1 AKLSSFVICSLSSC
15 FSGPPPTSAVCLS
28 SPENF
33 PLARPFLAVFRSF
46 PFVFGIISLGSLGA
60 PRGGHVGAR
69 AALAMARTKQA
80 AVKRES
86 SSQYFNRRT
95 ATWEDANGKEEKLA
109 NGQQTVAAEAGLV
122 QLVTSVAGIY
132 ASFLTWAYLQEK
144 LTTTPYGPKDTPE
157 RWHFPVFL
165 NTIQSIFAASVGS
178 VYLFL
183 STPRGAPVAPIIPS
197 RRILGPLALVA
208 VTSSLAS
215 PFGYASLAHL
225 DYITFLLA
233 KSCKLLPVMF
243 LHITVFRK
251 RYPLYKYLVV
261 AAVTA
266 GVAVFTLHSGRKH
279 KASARSADSNVAW
292 GLLLLGIN
300 LLFDGLTNSTQD
312 HIFQTFR
319 PYSGPQMMCANNMM
333 STLVTGLYLLASPY
347 LVATGIGDWLGM
359 DVAGSAGELGEALGF
374 MARYPSVWKDVLG
387 FAACGAVGQVFIF
400 YTLSTFSSV
409 LLVTVTVTRK
419 MFTMILSVVAFGHRL
434 TQMQWLGVG
443 LVFGGIGVEAAI
455 ARQEKMAK
463 EAAKTGAASK
473 KDS

>member
-1 AKLSSFVICSLSSC
+1 
-15 FSGPPPTSAVCLS
+15 
-28 SPENF
+28 
-33 PLARPFLAVFRSF
+33 
-46 PFVFGIISLGSLGA
+46 
-60 PRGGHVGAR
+60 
-69 AALAMARTKQA
+69 MARTKQ
-80 AVKRES
+80 VPVRRES
-86 SSQYFNRRT
+86 SSEFFDKQT
-95 ATWEDANGKEEKLA
+95 ASWVDTDDRGDKLQVANGYTAAA
-109 NGQQTVAAEAGLV
+109 NGPASSSAKPEAGVV
-122 QLVTSVAGIY
+122 QLFISVAGIY

-144 LTTTPYGPKDTPE
+144 LTTTPHGSAAAPE

-165 NTIQSIFAASVGS
+165 NTIQSLFAATVGS
-178 VYLFL
+178 IYLLF
-183 STPRGAPVAPIIPS
+183 STPKGSSIPPIIPS

-208 VTSSLAS
+208 ITSSLAS
-215 PFGYASLAHL
+215 PFGYASLAHI

-243 LHITVFRK
+243 LHITIFRK

-266 GVAVFTLHSGRKH
+266 GVAVFTLHSGK
-279 KASARSADSNVAW
+279 KSKKSTKSEEANVVW
-292 GLLLLGIN
+292 GLLLLSIN

-312 HIFQTFR
+312 YIFQTFR

-333 STLVTGLYLLASPY
+333 STLVTGLYLLVSPY
-347 LVATGIGDWLGM
+347 LVATGIGEWLGM
-359 DVAGSAGELGEALGF
+359 DVAGSAGELPAALDF
-374 MARYPSVWKDVLG
+374 MRRYPAVWKDVLG
-387 FAACGAVGQVFIF
+387 FAACGAIGQVFIF

-434 TQMQWLGVG
+434 THMQWLGVG
-443 LVFGGIGVEAAI
+443 LVFGGIGVEAGI

-463 EAAKTGAASK
+463 EAAKKTIAQ